1 MKSFLIF
8 AVLTV
13 FGLQD
18 AAPPKQGEKTTTPPA
33 STTKKAEIQVIVD
46 GEPIKFGANPP
57 KQITGKTMVP
67 FRPLFEALGAQV
79 DYDLVH
85 KAITAEKDDIKIEL
99 MIGDKIGK
107 KNGAEIN
114 MGTAP
119 VLIKGTTYVPLRF
132 IAESLE
138 AEVAYDQA
146 TQVITIKTKEDAL

>member
-1 MKSFLIF
+1 MKSLLF
-8 AVLTV
+8 VLALSLS
-13 FGLQD
+13 GSQD
-18 AAPPKQGEKTTTPPA
+18 TAPPKQEEKQTNPPIA
-33 STTKKAEIQVIVD
+33 QTKKAEIQVFVD
-46 GEPIKFGANPP
+46 GEPIKFGANTPR
-57 KQITGKTMVP
+57 QITGKTMVP

-119 VLIKGTTYVPLRF
+119 VLIKGTSYVPLRF

-146 TQVITIKTKEDAL
+146 TQVITIKTKEDTY